1 MSDQLIEFFLAKE
14 DAFDVLTK
22 RVEDRLRTI
31 HEVSQMFK
39 DHPWRWVSVIGAGGF
54 PSEVT
59 ETELKIDANQWRTG
73 KEIGD
78 LLASWHHADHAY
90 RDAWARLTPQQQ
102 KQLQTLQPETARP
115 PSKR

>member
-1 MSDQLIEFFLAKE
+1 MSDQLIEFFLAKK

-22 RVEDRLRTI
+22 RVEDRLRII

-39 DHPWRWVSVIGAGGF
+39 DHPWRWLSVIGAGGL

-59 ETELKIDANQWRTG
+59 ETELNIDANQWPTG

-90 RDAWARLTPQQQ
+90 RDAWPRLTPQQQ